1 MIETRG
7 YMTAAYIVAAV
18 IYIAY
23 SLSLALRARK
33 YRRRLDGTDNE

>member
-7 YMTAAYIVAAV
+7 YMTAAYIAAAV

-23 SLSLALRARK
+23 SASLALRARK
-33 YRRRLDGTDNE
+33 YRRRIDGTDNE